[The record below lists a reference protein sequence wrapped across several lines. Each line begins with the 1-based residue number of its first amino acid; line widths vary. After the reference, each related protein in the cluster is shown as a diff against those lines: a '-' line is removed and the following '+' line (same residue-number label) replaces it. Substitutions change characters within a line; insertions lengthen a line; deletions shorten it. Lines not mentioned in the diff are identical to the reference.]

1 MNRRYGLHPKNFAIG
16 ETEKYYTDMASK
28 GWDLVKRGITF
39 SRFEKAEPRQMRYR
53 IEVVTPSLLED
64 GHLPEEQVAVY
75 GDCGW
80 EYVASRGFL
89 HVFRAPE
96 GSDAPEFYLEPE
108 QQATTLKELRKQYRS
123 GLIMPFIIIAMHF
136 FMAALVEG
144 LFNGRWAAQIYR
156 AWIEESALV
165 IGLSLFLLWAVFNDL
180 WGLLHLNRLCRKMK
194 KGIPIDHS
202 PKNQNAIIIPRVI
215 TTLLAVGVLICVGHD
230 YLNDNKYIMQDTAQG
245 PYLLLSDLGI
255 EGDRTINTFSR
266 EESTVKVNRSL
277 LADHWHTQE
286 FIDEDIYGNS
296 RSEAWLYQ
304 DVYILKNP
312 DIVDRFVEVLM
323 IDSVF
328 AQSTEDYTLIEI
340 PGLDQAWV
348 TERLECIAVKGT
360 TISIFTHPFDTPDE
374 MRVAL
379 EVVAEKWNK

>member
-1 MNRRYGLHPKNFAIG
+1 MKRRYGLHPKDFAIG

-28 GWDLVKRGITF
+28 GWHLVKRGITL
-39 SRFEKAEPRQMRYR
+39 SRFEKAEPRQTRYR

-64 GHLPEEQVAVY
+64 GQLPEEQVAVY
-75 GDCGW
+75 EDCGW

-96 GSDAPEFYLEPE
+96 GSNAPEFYLEPE
-108 QQATTLKELRKQYRS
+108 QQAATLKGLRKQYRS
-123 GLIMPFIIIAMHF
+123 SLVGPFIILAMHL

-144 LFNGRWAAQIYR
+144 LFNGRWAAQLYR

-165 IGLSLFLLWAVFNDL
+165 IGLSLFLLWAVFSDL
-180 WGLLHLNRLCRKMK
+180 WGLLHLKRLYRRMK

-202 PKNQNAIIIPRVI
+202 PKNRNAIIVPRVVTI
-215 TTLLAVGVLICVGHD
+215 LLAAGVLICVGHD
-230 YLNDNKYIMQDTAQG
+230 YLNDEKYIMQETAQG

-255 EGDRTINTFSR
+255 EGERTTNTVNN

-277 LADHWHTQE
+277 LANHWHTQE
-286 FIDEDIYGNS
+286 FIDEGTYGNG
-296 RSEAWLYQ
+296 RSQAWIYQ

-328 AQSTEDYTLIEI
+328 AESTEDYTSIEI

-348 TERLECIAVKGT
+348 TERLECIAVKGNRINILT
-360 TISIFTHPFDTPDE
+360 CPFDSQKE
-374 MRVAL
+374 MIDAL
-379 EVVAEKWNK
+379 VIIGEKWSE